1 MIRYGVRRQGA
12 ARTSTNVDLPSRLR
26 ALLDDLRRHDSV
38 LWRRAVDAGVT
49 YGPDLLVRHS
59 PALFGLV
66 VGAVLP
72 EQRRAVRRN
81 LRLALG
87 ERGTL
92 DEYRDVAR
100 VFINFASCL
109 TDAFIAGSSRP
120 DRLTGLCVND
130 EHFTNA
136 FRRGLGVIVVTAHTG
151 GWQAAAPLLRSVH
164 AADVLIVM
172 QRERDQRAQAIQDGT
187 RDRVGVRMQHVADDP
202 LAVLPLLAHL
212 RRQGVVAIQIDRL
225 PSGMRGRDVEL
236 FGRPW
241 RVPEGPLQLAAA
253 SGAPIVPVF
262 TRRTGFMEYEI
273 CIAPPISLPR
283 KPGSSE
289 LDVAA
294 RQITAEMERFLRDNP
309 TQWFHFE

>member
-1 MIRYGVRRQGA
+1 MA
-12 ARTSTNVDLPSRLR
+12 LSSRLR
-26 ALLDDLRRHDSV
+26 ALFDDLRQHDSV
-38 LWRRAVDAGVT
+38 LWRRAVDASVT
-49 YGPDLLVRHS
+49 YGPDVLVRRC
-59 PALFGLV
+59 PALFGLA

-72 EQRRAVRRN
+72 AQRRAVRRN

-87 ERGTL
+87 PRGAL
-92 DEYRDVAR
+92 EEYRDVAR
-100 VFINFASCL
+100 VFINFAGCL
-109 TDAFIAGSSRP
+109 TDAFIASSTRP
-120 DRLTGLCVND
+120 DRLTGVCVND

-136 FRRGLGVIVVTAHTG
+136 YRRGLGVIVVTAHAG

-164 AADVLIVM
+164 AADVIVVM
-172 QRERDQRAQAIQDGT
+172 QRERDSRAQAIQDGT
-187 RDRVGVRMQHVADDP
+187 RDRVGMRIQHVDEDP
-202 LAVLPLLAHL
+202 LAILPLLAHL
-212 RRQGVVAIQIDRL
+212 RRRGVVAIQIDRL

-236 FGRPW
+236 FGKPW

-262 TRRTGFMEYEI
+262 TRRTGYMQYEI

-283 KPGSSE
+283 KPGPSE

-294 RQITAEMERFLRDNP
+294 RQVTGAMESFLRANP